1 MARASKSA
9 NNIQVFRGSRPK
21 ADVFTAN
28 AGIGCCGPVDFDY
41 DKLGDRVRFDN
52 GLKHLSPPGGVE
64 RYRFPG
70 GDGGFSDR
78 AAIIRHINAVGV
90 GAEVSVI
97 AIPTYAFVTG
107 VGVHIES
114 EEDGLT
120 FDLVTRNGLVLPVG
134 YTPTLD
140 LVADPDEVDMVAN
153 APIKVTVVT
162 DPDSPCAVTRTQSA
176 GSFSGFGALG
186 DNDLF
191 IDIFGRNGN
200 GSFSLEADEL
210 ILRVAS
216 MPASGVV
223 SGLFDLTVSASYDVI
238 HRAEQ

>member
-1 MARASKSA
+1 MARAPKSE

-21 ADVFTAN
+21 ADVFTSN

-120 FDLVTRNGLVLPVG
+120 FDLVTRNGLVLPAGVISV
-134 YTPTLD
+134 TAT
-140 LVADPDEVDMVAN
+140 ADPDA
-153 APIKVTVVT
+153 
-162 DPDSPCAVTRTQSA
+162 PCAVTRTQGE
-176 GSFSGFGALG
+176 GSFAGFGALA
-186 DNDLF
+186 DNVLFVDLF
-191 IDIFGRNGN
+191 ARSAEGE
-200 GSFSLEADEL
+200 FSLEADEL

-223 SGLFDLTVSASYDVI
+223 SGMFDLTVSASYDVI

>member
-1 MARASKSA
+1 MARNAKSA
-9 NNIQVFRGSRPK
+9 DNIQVFRGSRPK
-21 ADVFTAN
+21 ADVFSSN
-28 AGIGCCGPVDFDY
+28 AGIGCCGPVDFEY
-41 DKLGDRVRFDN
+41 DKLGERVRFDN

-70 GDGGFSDR
+70 GNGFSDDR
-78 AAIIRHINAVGV
+78 PAIIRHINAVGV

-97 AIPTYAFVTG
+97 AIPTYAFLTG

-114 EEDGLT
+114 EEEGLT
-120 FDLVTRNGLVLPVG
+120 FDLVTRNGLVLPATVISV
-134 YTPTLD
+134 TA
-140 LVADPDEVDMVAN
+140 VADAS
-153 APIKVTVVT
+153 A
-162 DPDSPCAVTRTQSA
+162 PCAVTRTQ
-176 GSFSGFGALG
+176 GVGDFTGFGALG

-191 IDIFGRNGN
+191 IDLLARSAEGE
-200 GSFSLEADEL
+200 FSLEADEL

-223 SGLFDLTVSASYDVI
+223 SGMFDLTVSASYDVI